1 MNNFTETKVIGEVE
15 VSTKKTVSA
24 WKVVA
29 NTFNPRTQEVEAG
42 ECEFKT
48 NSEIFS
54 HKLFLFISIRFIIVT
69 HN

>member
-29 NTFNPRTQEVEAG
+29 NTFNPRTQEAG
-42 ECEFKT
+42 R
-48 NSEIFS
+48 
-54 HKLFLFISIRFIIVT
+54 FL
-69 HN
+69 

>member
-1 MNNFTETKVIGEVE
+1 MRSRCDNPDVFTKNM
-15 VSTKKTVSA
+15 TVVVVV
-24 WKVVA
+24 VVA